1 MLDLVVELA
10 EQGRSLD
17 PEDRARLVNLLLES
31 LQETPIADIEV
42 AWSREI
48 ERRVAAYE
56 RGEIEAFDA
65 EDVLAE
71 ARRIAP

>member
-1 MLDLVVELA
+1 MTDIVAELA
-10 EQGRSLD
+10 EQGRSLE

-31 LQETPIADIEV
+31 LQETPIADIEA

-56 RGEIEAFDA
+56 SSEVDVFDA